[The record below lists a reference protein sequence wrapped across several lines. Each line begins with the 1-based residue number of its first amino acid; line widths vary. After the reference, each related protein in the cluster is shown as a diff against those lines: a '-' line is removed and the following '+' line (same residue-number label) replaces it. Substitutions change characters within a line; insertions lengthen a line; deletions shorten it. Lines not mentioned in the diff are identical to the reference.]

1 MFERFTP
8 PARQVLVHAQ
18 EEARTLGHPAVGTEH
33 VLLGLLRAE
42 EGVAANALSS
52 IGLVTDRVRERI
64 VELVGQGKHTTHG
77 QIPWNPR
84 TRRLFDLALREAMSL
99 GNDEVGTEHI
109 ALALAADGEG
119 AVAQVL
125 SIMGPG
131 VVREAVLNAME
142 NPPPDQVAAGDPA
155 VEVPDAVSVRLGD
168 DVRALLRRAGGLA
181 LADEASEVT
190 AEHLRRALDP

>member
-8 PARQVLVHAQ
+8 PARQVLVVAQ
-18 EEARTLGHPAVGTEH
+18 EEARLLGHRAVGTEH
-33 VLLGLLRAE
+33 VLLGLMQSG
-42 EGVAANALSS
+42 GVAANALES

-77 QIPWNPR
+77 QVPWNPR
-84 TRRLFDLALREAMSL
+84 TQRLFDLALREAMSL
-99 GNDEVGTEHI
+99 GADEVGTEHL

-125 SIMGPG
+125 SIAGPG
-131 VVREAVLNAME
+131 VVREAVMAAME
-142 NPPPDQVAAGDPA
+142 NPPPDQVAPGPP
-155 VEVPDAVSVRLGD
+155 VEVPEAVSVRLGD

-181 LADEASEVT
+181 LADEAGELSV
-190 AEHLRRALDP
+190 EHLRRALDP